1 LSVAVIHDKVLLLL
15 SMAGLGI
22 AWASVHAMPYA
33 ILAGSLPAEKT
44 GVYMGI
50 FNFFI
55 TIPQIT
61 ASLFF
66 GWIMLHL
73 LHNNRL
79 AAVVAGGFFL
89 ILAALL
95 VQGVVDVAPEK
106 APATEPVLEMRAQS
120 SPHGEV
126 TSGIADAEP

>member
-1 LSVAVIHDKVLLLL
+1 
-15 SMAGLGI
+15 MAGVGI
-22 AWASVHAMPYA
+22 AWASVLAMPYA

-55 TIPQIT
+55 TIPEII

-66 GWIMLHL
+66 GWVMLHL

-79 AAVVAGGFFL
+79 AAVVAGGCFPDCGGAFDEASRRCL
-89 ILAALL
+89 
-95 VQGVVDVAPEK
+95 
-106 APATEPVLEMRAQS
+106 T
-120 SPHGEV
+120 
-126 TSGIADAEP
+126 